1 MAKKE
6 TVKKVT
12 AAKTIQTVKDLRNL
26 TETELQAALKTAKED
41 LLNAQKML
49 RANELP
55 SSHVI
60 RKSRRMI
67 ARIHTIL
74 AEKNNAEKE
83 AK

>member
-6 TVKKVT
+6 TIKKVT
-12 AAKTIQTVKDLRNL
+12 ATKTVQTIKDLRGL
-26 TETELQAALKTAKED
+26 SETELQAALKTAKED

-74 AEKNNAEKE
+74 TEKNNAKKE
-83 AK
+83 TK